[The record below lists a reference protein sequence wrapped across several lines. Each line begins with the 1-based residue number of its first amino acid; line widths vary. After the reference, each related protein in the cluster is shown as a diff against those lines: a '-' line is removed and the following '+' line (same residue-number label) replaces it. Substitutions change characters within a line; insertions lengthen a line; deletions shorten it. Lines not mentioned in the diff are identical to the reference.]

1 MDLHTLYNMEKQS
14 PLITFIITSYD
25 TPAELL
31 AECIE
36 SISKFSLN
44 TKEREIIL
52 IDDGSYPLAINAIPA
67 MKDEILY
74 IRTKHQGVSMA
85 RNYGIQMAR
94 GKYIQ
99 FVDGHDKLLNAPYE
113 HCLDIARFH
122 DPDIVCFE
130 QTNQPDVD
138 TPFTFSTPIPGNIYL
153 HNNVLKPKVCH
164 YLFKRK
170 LLINLRFSL
179 STQQEDEE
187 FTPQLFLRADKI
199 ISTKS
204 EAYLIRKSNRPT
216 QKNKSKK
223 LTISKLQ
230 DTEKA
235 IYHLQ
240 ELSYTMSTIDSLA
253 LQRRIAELSV
263 EYLHQVILTTK
274 SARHLEE
281 AVCRLHEK
289 GLFPLPEK
297 DYSRQ
302 YRLLRKGLN
311 SRRGRKLLVLALP
324 KLESWSKDTTCQ

>member
-1 MDLHTLYNMEKQS
+1 MNIQTSHNTEKQL
-14 PLITFIITSYD
+14 PLITFIITSHD
-25 TPAELL
+25 TPTKLL
-31 AECIE
+31 TECIE
-36 SISKFSLN
+36 SICSLSLN
-44 TKEREIIL
+44 AKEREIIL
-52 IDDGSYPLAINAIPA
+52 IDDGSCPLAINAIPTLQ
-67 MKDEILY
+67 DDIIY
-74 IRTKHQGVSMA
+74 IRTKYQGVSMA

-99 FVDGHDKLLNAPYE
+99 FMDGHDKLLNAPYE

-130 QTNQPDVD
+130 QTYHTDVD
-138 TPFTFSTPIPGNIYL
+138 IPFAFSAPIPGNIYL
-153 HNNVLKPKVCH
+153 HDNVLKPEVCH
-164 YLFKRK
+164 YLFKYK

-204 EAYLIRKSNRPT
+204 EAYLIRKSNSPT
-216 QKNKSKK
+216 QKNESKK

-240 ELSYTMSTIDSLA
+240 ELSYTMPTVDRMA
-253 LQRRIAELSV
+253 LQRRIAELSA
-263 EYLHQVILTTK
+263 EYLHQVILNTK
-274 SARHLEE
+274 SSHHLEE
-281 AVCRLHEK
+281 AVSRLHEK

-324 KLESWSKDTTCQ
+324 KLESWSKDSTC